1 MEFENVKLLIKNK
14 IPDADITV
22 TDLTGT
28 KDHLGLEIVSDE
40 FVGKR
45 LIQQHQMIMDIL
57 KEELNQ
63 SIIHAVQIKTMTKEQ
78 KEKQSG
84 E

>member
-1 MEFENVKLLIKNK
+1 MEFENVKTLIRNK
-14 IPDADITV
+14 MPDAEVTV
-22 TDLTGT
+22 TDLTGN

-57 KEELNQ
+57 KNELQQN
-63 SIIHAVQIKTMTKEQ
+63 IIHAVQIKTMTKDQ

>member
-1 MEFENVKLLIKNK
+1 MEFESVKSLIKNK
-14 IPDADITV
+14 IPDADVTV

-28 KDHLGLEIVSDE
+28 QDHLGLEIVSDE

-57 KEELNQ
+57 KEELNAN
-63 SIIHAVQIKTMTKEQ
+63 IIHAVQIKTMTKDQ

>member
-1 MEFENVKLLIKNK
+1 MEFESVKSLIKNE
-14 IPDADITV
+14 IPDAEVTV

-28 KDHLGLEIVSDE
+28 KDHLGLEIVSDA
-40 FVGKR
+40 FSGKR

-57 KEELNQ
+57 KKELNAN
-63 SIIHAVQIKTMTKEQ
+63 IIHAVQIKTMTKEQ

>member
-1 MEFENVKLLIKNK
+1 M
-14 IPDADITV
+14 PDAEVTV
-22 TDLTGT
+22 TDLTGN

-57 KEELNQ
+57 KNELQQN
-63 SIIHAVQIKTMTKEQ
+63 IIHAVQIKTMTKDQ

>member
-1 MEFENVKLLIKNK
+1 MEFESVKSLIINK
-14 IPDADITV
+14 IPDADVTV

-28 KDHLGLEIVSDE
+28 QDHLGLEIVSDVFE
-40 FVGKR
+40 GKR

-57 KEELNQ
+57 KEELNAN
-63 SIIHAVQIKTMTKEQ
+63 IIHAVQIKTMTKEQ
-78 KEKQSG
+78 KEKQNG